1 MKPNHGKIRD
11 NVSRSAHGSRK
22 YSPNASEY
30 SKASSYKDKAKNIY
44 QAFGGKHADN
54 GATKT
59 PQQNKDSGFLKK
71 VTNFYLKNNKLDESQ
86 LKTKAIGYL
95 DKKGIL
101 TDKINKRY
109 FRDNDLADHLKV
121 DKKQ

>member
-1 MKPNHGKIRD
+1 MKGNHGKTRD

-22 YSPNASEY
+22 YSPNVSEY

-44 QAFGGKHADN
+44 NTFGGKHAHN
-54 GATKT
+54 GVGKT
-59 PQQNKDSGFLKK
+59 PQQNKDNNFLKK
-71 VTNFYLKNNKLDESQ
+71 VTNFYLKNNKLDENQ
-86 LKTKAIGYL
+86 LHTKALGYL
-95 DKKGIL
+95 DQKGIL
-101 TDKINKRY
+101 KDKINKRY